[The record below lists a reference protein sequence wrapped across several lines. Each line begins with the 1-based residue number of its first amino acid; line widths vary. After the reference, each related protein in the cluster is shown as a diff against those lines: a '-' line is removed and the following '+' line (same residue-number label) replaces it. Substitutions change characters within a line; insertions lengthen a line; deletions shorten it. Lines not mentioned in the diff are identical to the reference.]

1 MSSGVE
7 TSHNF
12 NENVA
17 IALAKTVR
25 DSSTSLGM
33 TRMVDTDVYLDAGH
47 LMTSPFR
54 FGFLAL
60 TWLVT
65 SSDTF
70 AETTPARPE
79 HTNRLAHEKSPYLLQ
94 HAHNPVDWYPWGEE
108 AFAKARK
115 GNKTIFLSVGYSTCH
130 WCHVMA
136 HESFENEEVAAIM
149 NREFVNIKVDREERP
164 DVDRVYMTF
173 VQATTGGGG
182 WPMSVWLTP
191 DLKPFVGGTYFP
203 PEDRY
208 GQPGFKNVLER
219 IATAWKENHDKIVEQ
234 STNIVAALRESQ
246 SAPKA
251 FGEGEVGAAI
261 LDAAYKQL
269 DRSYDPKEG
278 GFGNAPKFP
287 RPVTLNF
294 LTRFYAR
301 DPKSESGKQALEMT
315 LFTLRK
321 MASGGMHDHIGG
333 GFHRYSVDRYWHV
346 PHFEKMLY
354 DQAQLAVAY
363 LDAYQI
369 LGDAHLNPPGRDRDR
384 AERREADAK
393 APLRVEFKAV
403 ARDILD
409 YVARDMT
416 SKEGGF
422 YSAEDADSPVPIAVV
437 SDPRVESPEPD
448 AGAHRAPLQKTA
460 EGAFYIWTKKEIDAA
475 LGDAAEIFDFH
486 YGVQAHGNAPEGSDP
501 HDEFRGKNILIK
513 RRTNAETA
521 QRFKKSEDEIAKSLA
536 QSREKLFAVRSKRLR
551 PHLDDKIIAAWNGLM
566 ISAYARA
573 AQVLDE
579 PRYLEIATRA
589 TNFLRQN
596 LYDSS
601 RKVLY
606 RNYREGRSD
615 IEAFAD
621 DYAFVIRG
629 LLDLYEASFD
639 VECLKFATQLQE
651 TQDQLFFDEKNGG
664 YFSTSG
670 KDESVF
676 LRMKDDNDG
685 AEPAASSVAA
695 LNLLRLS
702 QLLDDQKMAE
712 RPRKTIDAFAATLAH
727 FPSAMPQMLVALDYS
742 LSKPRQ
748 IVIAGKKDA
757 PETKALLKEVYRHFL
772 PKTVLLLADGS
783 EGQKYLGERNEAIR
797 AMSPVAGKSAAYVC
811 ENFTCK
817 APVTD
822 STTLRELLSR

>member
-1 MSSGVE
+1 
-7 TSHNF
+7 
-12 NENVA
+12 
-17 IALAKTVR
+17 
-25 DSSTSLGM
+25 
-33 TRMVDTDVYLDAGH
+33 
-47 LMTSPFR
+47 MTSRFR

-65 SSDTF
+65 SSDAS
-70 AETTPARPE
+70 AEPTHAHSE

-108 AFAKARK
+108 AFAKARRE
-115 GNKTIFLSVGYSTCH
+115 NKPIFLSVGYSTCH

-136 HESFENEEVAAIM
+136 HESFESEDVAAIM

-203 PEDRY
+203 PEERY
-208 GQPGFKNVLER
+208 GQPGFKKVLER
-219 IATAWKENHDKIVEQ
+219 IATAWKENHENILEQ
-234 STNIVAALRESQ
+234 GGKIVAALQESQ
-246 SAPKA
+246 LAAK
-251 FGEGEVGAAI
+251 GEAQIDAAT
-261 LDAAYKQL
+261 LDAAYRQI

-301 DPKSESGKQALEMT
+301 DPKSDSGKQALEMA
-315 LFTLRK
+315 LLTLRK
-321 MASGGMHDHIGG
+321 MAAGGMHDHIGG

-369 LGDAHLNPPGRDRDR
+369 TRDPQY
-384 AERREADAK
+384 EAI
-393 APLRVEFKAV
+393 

-422 YSAEDADSPVPIAVV
+422 FSAEDADSPVPVAAVYDRR
-437 SDPRVESPEPD
+437 SKPEQEED
-448 AGAHRAPLQKTA
+448 VGAHRAALQNTA
-460 EGAFYIWTKKEIDAA
+460 EGAFYVWTKKEIDEA

-486 YGVQAHGNAPEGSDP
+486 YGVQSHGNAPEGSDP
-501 HDEFRGKNILIK
+501 HDEFRGKNILIA
-513 RRTNAETA
+513 RHTVAETA
-521 QRFKKSEDEIAKSLA
+521 QRFSSAGILPVGPAGVSRHAEAFSEGGSPADDKLEDAVCDLLK
-536 QSREKLFAVRSKRLR
+536 QSREKLLAIRAKRPR

-566 ISAYARA
+566 ISAFARA
-573 AQVLDE
+573 AQVLD
-579 PRYLEIATRA
+579 PATAGGYLEIAIRGA
-589 TNFLRQN
+589 KFLRAN
-596 LYDSS
+596 LYAEKS
-601 RKVLY
+601 KLLY

-615 IEAFAD
+615 IEGFAD
-621 DYAFVIRG
+621 DYAFVVQA
-629 LLDLYEASFD
+629 LLDLYGASFD
-639 VECLKFATQLQE
+639 IEWLKFAIELQE
-651 TQDQLFFDEKNGG
+651 TQDRLFFDAKNGG

-670 KDESVF
+670 EDASVF

-702 QLLDDQKMAE
+702 QVRDDPQLTKHA
-712 RPRKTIDAFAATLAH
+712 RKTIDAFATTLSH
-727 FPSAMPQMLVALDYS
+727 FPSAMPQMLVALDFS

-757 PETKALLKEVYRHFL
+757 PETKALLTEVHRHFL
-772 PKTVLLLADGS
+772 PKTILLLADGS
-783 EGQKYLGERNEAIR
+783 DGQKYLGEKNEAIR
-797 AMSPVAGKSAAYVC
+797 TMSTVEGKSAAYVC

-822 STTLRELLSR
+822 PKELAKLLKL

>member
-7 TSHNF
+7 TSL
-12 NENVA
+12 NVDQKQQKISPLRLEGQSSHVANGPAPGRTRLRHVVTACTRA
-17 IALAKTVR
+17 IKYGVIPF
-25 DSSTSLGM
+25 
-33 TRMVDTDVYLDAGH
+33 
-47 LMTSPFR
+47 LM
-54 FGFLAL
+54 A
-60 TWLVT
+60 
-65 SSDTF
+65 
-70 AETTPARPE
+70 TPAVKVSQAQPQ

-108 AFAKARK
+108 AFAKARRE
-115 GNKTIFLSVGYSTCH
+115 NKPIFLSVGYSTCH

-136 HESFENEEVAAIM
+136 HESFESEEVAVIM

-208 GQPGFKNVLER
+208 GQPGFKKVLER
-219 IATAWKENHDKIVEQ
+219 IAAAWKENHDKIVEQ
-234 STNIVAALRESQ
+234 GGKIVVALREAQ
-246 SAPKA
+246 SAA
-251 FGEGEVGAAI
+251 GIEGKIDAAI
-261 LDAAYKQL
+261 LDAAYQQIE
-269 DRSYDPKEG
+269 RSYDPKEG
-278 GFGNAPKFP
+278 GFGTALKFP

-301 DPKSESGKQALEMT
+301 DLKSDSGKQALKMT
-315 LFTLRK
+315 LFTLRR
-321 MASGGMHDHIGG
+321 MAAGGMHDHIGG

-354 DQAQLAVAY
+354 DQAQLAGAY
-363 LDAYQI
+363 LDAFQI
-369 LGDAHLNPPGRDRDR
+369 TQDRQY
-384 AERREADAK
+384 E
-393 APLRVEFKAV
+393 AV

-422 YSAEDADSPVPIAVV
+422 FSAEDADSPVVAGVG
-437 SDPRVESPEPD
+437 DPGHG
-448 AGAHRAPLQKTA
+448 GAA
-460 EGAFYIWTKKEIDAA
+460 EGAFYVWTKEEIDAA
-475 LGDAAEIFDFH
+475 LRDGAEIFDFH
-486 YGVQAHGNAPEGSDP
+486 YGVQSHGNAPEGSDP
-501 HDEFRGKNILIK
+501 QDEFRGKNILIE
-513 RRTNAETA
+513 RHTIAETA
-521 QRFKKSEDEIAKSLA
+521 NHFKKSGDDVRQSLSR
-536 QSREKLFAVRSKRLR
+536 SREKLFSIRAKRPR

-573 AQVLDE
+573 AQILDD
-579 PRYLEIATRA
+579 PRFLESATGAANFVRGHLWDATRK
-589 TNFLRQN
+589 T
-596 LYDSS
+596 
-601 RKVLY
+601 LY
-606 RNYREGRSD
+606 RSYRDGRGEVEG
-615 IEAFAD
+615 FAD
-621 DYAFVIRG
+621 DYAFVIQG

-639 VECLKFATQLQE
+639 IEWLKFAMQLQQ
-651 TQDQLFFDEKNGG
+651 TQDRLFLDEKNGG

-676 LRMKDDNDG
+676 LRMKDDNDS

-702 QLLDDQKMAE
+702 QFRDDKQMAE
-712 RPRKTIDAFAATLAH
+712 RGRKTIDAFATTLSH
-727 FPSAMPQMLVALDYS
+727 FPSAMPQMLVAVDYS

-748 IVIAGKKDA
+748 IVIAGKKDS
-757 PETKALLKEVYRHFL
+757 PETKALLAEVHRHFL
-772 PKTVLLLADGS
+772 PKTILLLADGS
-783 EGQKYLGERNEAIR
+783 EGQKYLGEKNEVIR
-797 AMSPVAGKSAAYVC
+797 AMSMIDGKPAAYVC

-817 APVTD
+817 APVTE
-822 STTLRELLSR
+822 SKQLAELLSR

>member
-1 MSSGVE
+1 
-7 TSHNF
+7 
-12 NENVA
+12 
-17 IALAKTVR
+17 
-25 DSSTSLGM
+25 M
-33 TRMVDTDVYLDAGH
+33 TRTVILPCYLELTLRPFND
-47 LMTSPFR
+47 LTSRSMTSRFR

-70 AETTPARPE
+70 AEPKPARPE
-79 HTNRLAHEKSPYLLQ
+79 HTNRLAQEKSPYLLQ

-108 AFAKARK
+108 AFAKARRE
-115 GNKTIFLSVGYSTCH
+115 NKPVFLSVGYSTCH

-208 GQPGFKNVLER
+208 GQPAFKSVLER
-219 IATAWKENHDKIVEQ
+219 IAMAWKDNHDKIVEQ
-234 STNIVAALRESQ
+234 GAKIVDALRESQ
-246 SAPKA
+246 SATSAK
-251 FGEGEVGAAI
+251 GKIDAAI
-261 LDAAYKQL
+261 LDAAYRQL
-269 DRSYDPKEG
+269 GRGYDPKEG

-301 DPKSESGKQALEMT
+301 DPKSESGRQALEMI

-321 MASGGMHDHIGG
+321 MADGGMHDHVGG

-354 DQAQLAVAY
+354 DQAQLAIAY
-363 LDAYQI
+363 LDAFQI
-369 LGDAHLNPPGRDRDR
+369 TRDRQFES
-384 AERREADAK
+384 A
-393 APLRVEFKAV
+393 

-422 YSAEDADSPVPIAVV
+422 FSAEDADSPVAAGV
-437 SDPRVESPEPD
+437 DRGHPET
-448 AGAHRAPLQKTA
+448 K
-460 EGAFYIWTKKEIDAA
+460 EGAFYIWTKKEIDDA

-501 HDEFRGKNILIK
+501 QDEFRGKNILIE
-513 RRTNAETA
+513 RHTIAETA
-521 QRFKKSEDEIAKSLA
+521 HHFKKTEEKVANLLA
-536 QSREKLFAVRSKRLR
+536 QSRAKLFSIRAKRPR

-566 ISAYARA
+566 ISAYASGARA
-573 AQVLDE
+573 LDE

-589 TNFLRQN
+589 AKFLRTN
-596 LYDSS
+596 LYEEKS
-601 RKVLY
+601 KLLY
-606 RNYREGRSD
+606 RNYRQGRSD
-615 IEAFAD
+615 IEGFAD
-621 DYAFVIRG
+621 DYAFVTQG

-639 VECLKFATQLQE
+639 VAWLKFAAQLQE
-651 TQDQLFFDEKNGG
+651 TQDRLFYDEKNGG

-702 QLLDDQKMAE
+702 QFRDDPAAAGAE
-712 RPRKTIDAFAATLAH
+712 RARKTIDAFTTTLSH
-727 FPSAMPQMLVALDYS
+727 FPGAMPQMLVALDYS

-748 IVIAGKKDA
+748 IVIAGKPDA
-757 PETKALLKEVYRHFL
+757 SETKALLKEVNRYFL
-772 PKTVLLLADGS
+772 PKTVLFLADGA
-783 EGQKYLGERNEAIR
+783 EGQKYLGEKNEAIR
-797 AMSPVAGKSAAYVC
+797 AMSPIEGKSAAYVC

-822 STTLRELLSR
+822 PKQLAELLKL

>member
-1 MSSGVE
+1 M
-7 TSHNF
+7 TSH
-12 NENVA
+12 
-17 IALAKTVR
+17 
-25 DSSTSLGM
+25 
-33 TRMVDTDVYLDAGH
+33 
-47 LMTSPFR
+47 FR

-65 SSDTF
+65 ANHSGADL
-70 AETTPARPE
+70 TPAGATEKLE

-94 HAHNPVDWYPWGEE
+94 HAHNPVDWYSWGED
-108 AFAKARK
+108 AFAKARQE
-115 GNKTIFLSVGYSTCH
+115 NKPIFLSVGYSTCH

-164 DVDRVYMTF
+164 DVDRVHMTF

-208 GQPGFKNVLER
+208 GQPGFKKVLER
-219 IATAWKENHDKIVEQ
+219 VATAWKENHDKIVEQ
-234 STNIVAALRESQ
+234 GGQIVAALRESQ
-246 SAPKA
+246 SVGA
-251 FGEGEVGAAI
+251 GEGKIDAAV
-261 LDAAYKQL
+261 LEAAYKQL
-269 DRSYDPKEG
+269 DHSYDPKEG

-287 RPVTLNF
+287 RPVTVNF
-294 LTRFYAR
+294 LTRFYVR
-301 DPKSESGKQALEMT
+301 DPKGDADKQALEMA

-321 MASGGMHDHIGG
+321 MAAGGMHDHIGG

-363 LDAYQI
+363 LDAFQITRDKQYQS
-369 LGDAHLNPPGRDRDR
+369 
-384 AERREADAK
+384 
-393 APLRVEFKAV
+393 V

-409 YVARDMT
+409 YVGRDMT

-422 YSAEDADSPVPIAVV
+422 FSAEDADSPVVA
-437 SDPRVESPEPD
+437 
-448 AGAHRAPLQKTA
+448 AGADPGHVKTE
-460 EGAFYIWTKKEIDAA
+460 EGAFYTWIKKEIDEA

-486 YGVQAHGNAPEGSDP
+486 YGVQPHGNAPEGSDP
-501 HDEFRGKNILIK
+501 NDEFRGKNILIE
-513 RRTNAETA
+513 RHTIAETT
-521 QRFKKSEDEIAKSLA
+521 QHFRNIGLKPVRPTGVSPVDYTEDQVRDLLKRC
-536 QSREKLFAVRSKRLR
+536 REKLFAIREKRPR
-551 PHLDDKIIAAWNGLM
+551 PHLDDKIIASWNGLM
-566 ISAYARA
+566 ISAHARA
-573 AQVLDE
+573 AQVLDD

-589 TNFLRQN
+589 ANFVRAS

-601 RKVLY
+601 HKILY
-606 RNYREGRSD
+606 RNYRQGRSD
-615 IEAFAD
+615 IEGFAD
-621 DYAFVIRG
+621 DYAFVIQG
-629 LLDLYEASFD
+629 VLDLYQASFD
-639 VECLKFATQLQE
+639 VDWLKFATQLQE
-651 TQDQLFFDEKNGG
+651 TQDRLFFDEKNGG

-670 KDESVF
+670 KDQSVF

-695 LNLLRLS
+695 LNLLRLA
-702 QLLDDQKMAE
+702 QFRDDKTMAE
-712 RPRKTIDAFAATLAH
+712 CARKTIDAFATTLAH

-757 PETKALLKEVYRHFL
+757 PETQALFKAVHSHFL
-772 PKTVLLLADGS
+772 PKTILLLADGS
-783 EGQKYLGERNEAIR
+783 DGQKFLGEKNEAIR
-797 AMSPVAGKSAAYVC
+797 AMSMVEGKPAAYVC

-817 APVTD
+817 APVTEPKQ
-822 STTLRELLSR
+822 LAKLLVE